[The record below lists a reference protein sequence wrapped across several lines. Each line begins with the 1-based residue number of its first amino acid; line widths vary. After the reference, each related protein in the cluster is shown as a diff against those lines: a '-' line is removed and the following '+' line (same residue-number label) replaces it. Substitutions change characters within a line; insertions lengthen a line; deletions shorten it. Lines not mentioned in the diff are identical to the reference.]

1 MASTA
6 DIRMNQATVASNGN
20 YVYAEAADGSLVK
33 ISKASL
39 ASLIKGLLPVVS
51 STNSGLATAFTSL
64 MYIGDITDCNTNNQG
79 VYRVRQETTLNLPT
93 GVGGASIL
101 ISIRAYPDSSYMF
114 QLLFGLNTYRM
125 FFRRSVDKE
134 WGQWKEFSFV

>member
-6 DIRMNQATVASNGN
+6 DKLITDPEVIGQIKKSIGN
-20 YVYAEAADGSLVK
+20 VT
-33 ISKASL
+33 
-39 ASLIKGLLPVVS
+39 
-51 STNSGLATAFTSL
+51 STNNGLATAFTSL
-64 MYIGDITDCNTNNQG
+64 MYIGDLADCNTINQG
-79 VYRVRQETTLNLPT
+79 VYRVRQGETSNLPT

-125 FFRRSVDKE
+125 FFRRSVDRI
-134 WGQWKEFSFV
+134 WGQWREFSFI

>member
-6 DIRMNQATVASNGN
+6 DKLITDPEVIGQIKKSIGN
-20 YVYAEAADGSLVK
+20 VT
-33 ISKASL
+33 
-39 ASLIKGLLPVVS
+39 
-51 STNSGLATAFTSL
+51 STNNGLATAFTSL
-64 MYIGDITDCNTNNQG
+64 MYIGDLADCTTINQG
-79 VYRVRQETTLNLPT
+79 VYRVRQGETSNLPT

-125 FFRRSVDKE
+125 FFRRSVDRI
-134 WGQWKEFSFV
+134 WGQWR